1 MMEGCAGVFPGIG
14 PMYYVEVARGKEVV
28 ASGMGDNL
36 VDALLGVIE
45 FMLPPDHP
53 DYPKD

>member
-1 MMEGCAGVFPGIG
+1 MMEGCAGVFPGSG